1 MIEKC
6 KSCGTIFEV
15 DDKFLTKNVKWFKC
29 GVCNNKWNLTSTLFE
44 NSNQKQTDFK
54 DKSDKVKHEL
64 ASIKS
69 VVEGKSKILANKN
82 NPALDQ
88 KNKSVAEI
96 ASELSLS
103 KLNETK
109 NNKTKN
115 SENRNE
121 KKSSKK
127 LNLFPLV
134 IIFLVL
140 FFSLGIFFRSP
151 LVSYGYLY
159 FPNYS
164 QNYTKTINEL
174 FTKINLP
181 ILSETKYLTLTNFT
195 AIFQNQ
201 EVKFS
206 GIIKNTSERP
216 ILTPRIKILGIRE
229 DRKIILEKILI
240 LEEKIISPSSEISFN
255 KLVNSQINQNE
266 ENVSVKA
273 TLLKKIF

>member
-1 MIEKC
+1 MVNVIWVLENIR
-6 KSCGTIFEV
+6 KSINFYNPF
-15 DDKFLTKNVKWFKC
+15 DTKLI
-29 GVCNNKWNLTSTLFE
+29 LTSVSQWKKHNPNTYTVLYC
-44 NSNQKQTDFK
+44 
-54 DKSDKVKHEL
+54 DKLTYDTF
-64 ASIKS
+64 
-69 VVEGKSKILANKN
+69 SKIQLLEAWDDVKIIAPSEGIDKN
-82 NPALDQ
+82 IFWASAKVEVLQGINAPTVILD
-88 KNKSVAEI
+88 NDFVVYKSFEHLLKDNVIVAHDENGQDYYPDP
-96 ASELSLS
+96 LDPYVRRTNHL
-103 KLNETK
+103 LNRP
-109 NNKTKN
+109 NHMSINC
-115 SENRNE
+115 S
-121 KKSSKK
+121 
-127 LNLFPLV
+127 F
-134 IIFLVL
+134 
-140 FFSLGIFFRSP
+140 
-151 LVSYGYLY
+151 LY

-174 FTKINLP
+174 FKKINLP
-181 ILSETKYLTLTNFT
+181 ILSETKYLILTNFT

>member
-29 GVCNNKWNLTSTLFE
+29 GVCNNKWNLNSTLFE

-127 LNLFPLV
+127 LNVFPLV

-151 LVSYGYLY
+151 LVSYSYLY

-181 ILSETKYLTLTNFT
+181 ILSETKYLILTNFT

-273 TLLKKIF
+273 TLLKKFF